1 MDSLLPML
9 MMGFAGL
16 LVGGTYSMVKQK
28 RTVAA
33 VICGLL
39 AVVALAASVLW
50 LWPQGGAT

>member
-1 MDSLLPML
+1 MPML

-16 LVGGTYSMVKQK
+16 LAGGTYSMVKQK

-50 LWPQGGAT
+50 LWPQGGAA